1 MFKNHLE
8 MIGRNET
15 ASKKAKF
22 WQSFVG
28 SLKGSQDIRADDR
41 IRPRGIFR
49 PLSDYNE
56 YTSTWPMGK
65 SIYDDPS
72 HAAER
77 IVGPGYR
84 YDPLHRDTYGYSPR
98 AIYPHNYNTLDR
110 YRPGKSTSTGGRS
123 YLY

>member
-22 WQSFVG
+22 WQSFVR
-28 SLKGSQDIRADDR
+28 SLKGSDDIRATDP
-41 IRPRGIFR
+41 IHTRPRGIFR
-49 PLSDYNE
+49 PLSE
-56 YTSTWPMGK
+56 LPELSTGWPYSK

-72 HAAER
+72 HAGER
-77 IVGPGYR
+77 IHVPGYR

-98 AIYPHNYNTLDR
+98 AIYPHNYGSLDR
-110 YRPGKSTSTGGRS
+110 YRPGKYGK
-123 YLY
+123 Y